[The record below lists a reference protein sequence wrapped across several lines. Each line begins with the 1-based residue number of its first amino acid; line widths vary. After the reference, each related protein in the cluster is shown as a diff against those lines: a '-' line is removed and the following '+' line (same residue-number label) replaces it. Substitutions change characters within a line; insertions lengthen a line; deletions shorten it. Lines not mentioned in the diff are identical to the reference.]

1 MWAPRDPYDSHVLQ
15 LGAYCLLVESHF
27 GQRPDYGLLRYR
39 NRTFKIP
46 YTELLEMEVLSVIQN
61 IRGKKELEEVDRSH
75 QQPNRCARCGYRDRC
90 DQKI

>member
-1 MWAPRDPYDSHVLQ
+1 
-15 LGAYCLLVESHF
+15 LVESHF